1 MDIMAMQIMNEIKN
15 WLIQNLG
22 TVQFLQF
29 IIPIVISLLSIRF
42 IQTKRRG
49 PVLILDIKNIKEY
62 PEDRQQKIKKEDYS
76 ITYRSYLLQI
86 RNEGDS
92 VALNVQIDS
101 DNFKIVKYQNHQI
114 GLQDEQFIK
123 IVKKSNDEI
132 EDINELNGEI
142 LKIYCETLEGAGFY
156 FKYEIVNMEQKKVR
170 FVSKGYGKIR

>member
-1 MDIMAMQIMNEIKN
+1 MQIMNEIKN

-42 IQTKRRG
+42 IKTKSRG

-62 PEDRQQKIKKEDYS
+62 PEDKQQKIKEGDYL
-76 ITYRSYLLQI
+76 ITHRGYFLQI

-92 VALNVQIDS
+92 VALNVQVDS
-101 DNFKIVKYQNHQI
+101 DNFKIVKYQSHQI
-114 GLQDEQFIK
+114 GFGLQDEQLIK
-123 IVKKSNDEI
+123 IVKKPNDEI
-132 EDINELNGEI
+132 KNLNELNREI
-142 LKIYCETLEGAGFY
+142 LKIYCETLEGTGFY

-170 FVSKGYGKIR
+170 FVSKGHGKMRQK